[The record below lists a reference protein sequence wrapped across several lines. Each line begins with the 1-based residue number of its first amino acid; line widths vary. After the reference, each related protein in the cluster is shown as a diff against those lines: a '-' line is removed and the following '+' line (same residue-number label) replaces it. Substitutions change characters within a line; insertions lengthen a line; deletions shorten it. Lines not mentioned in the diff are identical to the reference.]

1 MLSLVRPRDAAERIG
16 VSRSKLFEM
25 LRRGEFVT
33 PVRLSTRKVLFRSDE
48 IDGWIQQ
55 RSQSR
60 GQPQE

>member
-1 MLSLVRPRDAAERIG
+1 MLSLVRPREAAERIG

-25 LRRGEFVT
+25 LRRGEFVA
-33 PVRLSTRKVLFRSDE
+33 PVRLSTRVVRFRSDE